1 MTATEHADRR
11 SVWGLWLRIGI
22 SFVILGILL
31 SRIHLGSVLPEGR
44 SAALS
49 VLAIIVG
56 VLAAIG
62 SIALG
67 AFRWKQVFTAFGLSV
82 RYRTL
87 LNHYF
92 AGQFLGNVLPST
104 IGGDVLRI
112 SRATATT
119 GSSEMAFSSVV
130 LERLTGFMALPV
142 LSLAGLVLRPSLLDV
157 RSGRVALLIDVVVI
171 VLLGLILYASG
182 HPRLAGRFAAHDNW
196 MRFIGA
202 VHIGVDRLRRRPR
215 HAAGVL
221 GASLLYQA
229 SAMVVLYA
237 AVRMLELPVPAT
249 AVLAVGPAVAMLQVL
264 PISLS
269 GLGIREAALVLFLHP
284 FGVTTSQAVALGLIW
299 YGLLLLAS
307 LLGAPSFAVGHGT
320 KTPTS

>member
-11 SVWGLWLRIGI
+11 SAWGLWLRIGV

-31 SRIHLGSVLPEGR
+31 SRINFGSVLPEGR
-44 SAALS
+44 ATILYVIA
-49 VLAIIVG
+49 G
-56 VLAAIG
+56 VLAAIA
-62 SIALG
+62 SIALA
-67 AFRWKQVFTAFGLSV
+67 AFRWKQVFAAFGLTV
-82 RYRTL
+82 RYATL
-87 LNHYF
+87 LHHYF

-112 SRATATT
+112 SRATTTT
-119 GSSEMAFSSVV
+119 GSSEKAFSSVV

-142 LSLAGLVLRPSLLDV
+142 LSLAGLALRPSLLDV
-157 RSGRVALLIDVVVI
+157 RSGKVALLIDVAVI
-171 VLLGLILYASG
+171 VLLGVILYASG

-215 HAAGVL
+215 SAAAVL
-221 GASLLYQA
+221 AASLLYQA
-229 SAMVVLYA
+229 SAMLVLYV
-237 AVRMLELPVPAT
+237 AVRMLELPVPGT
-249 AVLAVGPAVAMLQVL
+249 AVLAVGPAVAMLQVI

-269 GLGIREAALVLFLHP
+269 GLGIREGALVLFLHP

-320 KTPTS
+320 KTPTR